1 MKNVHAKR
9 IALKPSSAFTL
20 VELLVVIGIIAVLVA
35 ILLPAMSR
43 SREMARRAACLSNL
57 RQVHMAFML
66 YAGENHD
73 QVPLGYRTASKQ
85 YNSMMFSTTAGNR
98 WVLFGLLYS
107 GGYISD
113 ARILFCPSETNSK
126 FDFNTSENPVPA
138 PDVVPT
144 SNVQSGYGSRPEQQI
159 PDDLANPPPALLP
172 FAMPKLTNFRNKAIF
187 ADLTSSATR
196 VATRHVAGINVLYG
210 NGSARWVNLK
220 AFDQPAAS
228 WPEPTLPPNA
238 GFNATQ
244 DLIWQAL
251 DGQ

>member
-1 MKNVHAKR
+1 MKQVRARN
-9 IALKPSSAFTL
+9 IAFPRSSGFTL

-43 SREMARRAACLSNL
+43 SREMARRTACLSNL

-107 GGYISD
+107 GGYISEP
-113 ARILFCPSETNSK
+113 RILFCPSETNSK
-126 FDFNTSENPVPA
+126 FDFDTSENSVPA
-138 PDVVPT
+138 PDVVPK
-144 SNVQSGYGSRPEQQI
+144 SNVQSGYGSRPDQRI
-159 PDDLANPPPALLP
+159 PDDLSNPPPSPTP
-172 FAMPKLTNFRNKAIF
+172 FAMPKLTHFRNQAIF

-196 VATRHVAGINVLYG
+196 VATRHIKGINVLYG

-220 AFDQPAAS
+220 AFDQPAET
-228 WPEPTLPPNA
+228 WPEPTLPPDA
-238 GFNATQ
+238 SFNATQ
-244 DLIWQAL
+244 DKIWEAL